1 MAWPPLAAFGMGPFL
16 EPMIVPDTDSAAG
29 PPLGPV
35 ILLGV
40 PGAGKGTQAQRIVAR
55 YAIPQISTGDIFRA
69 AAGTAQGRQLAAY
82 MERGELVP
90 DELVCAIIAP
100 RLAGPDCR
108 RGFILD
114 GFPRTIPQAD
124 WLLDF
129 LACRG
134 LAGPRG
140 PIVVYLT
147 VGYNDLYRR
156 LAGRRTCPACG
167 RIYNDFSQPPQRPGL
182 CDLDGSALVQRR
194 DDDPE
199 VIRER
204 LISYEERTLP
214 LIEHLRRRTCF
225 HQIYGADPVAR
236 VTENVFW
243 ALETCRD
250 GAR

>member
-1 MAWPPLAAFGMGPFL
+1 MSEPFAAP
-16 EPMIVPDTDSAAG
+16 AARS
-29 PPLGPV
+29 LGPV

-40 PGAGKGTQAQRIVAR
+40 PGAGKGTQAQRIVAH
-55 YAIPQISTGDIFRA
+55 YGIPQISTGDIFRA
-69 AAGTAQGRQLAAY
+69 AADTPQGRELAQY

-90 DELVCAIIAP
+90 DRLVCAILAP
-100 RLAGPDCR
+100 RLQQPDCR
-108 RGFILD
+108 HGFILD
-114 GFPRTIPQAD
+114 GFPRTVPQAE
-124 WLLDF
+124 WLLAF
-129 LACRG
+129 LAERRMSG
-134 LAGPRG
+134 ARG

-156 LAGRRTCPACG
+156 LAGRRTCPKCG

-182 CDLDGSALVQRR
+182 CDLDGAELVQRR
-194 DDDPE
+194 DDDPA

-214 LIEHLRRRTCF
+214 LIEHLRRRSCF

-243 ALETCRD
+243 ALESCRD
-250 GAR
+250 GAA

>member
-1 MAWPPLAAFGMGPFL
+1 MSDVASP
-16 EPMIVPDTDSAAG
+16 AAG
-29 PPLGPV
+29 PALGPV

-40 PGAGKGTQAQRIVAR
+40 PGAGKGTQAQRIVAH

-69 AAGTAQGRQLAAY
+69 AAGTPRGPELAAY

-90 DELVCAIIAP
+90 DRLVCAIIGP
-100 RLAGPDCR
+100 RLQRPDCR
-108 RGFILD
+108 QGFILD
-114 GFPRTIPQAD
+114 GFPRTVPQAD
-124 WLLDF
+124 WLLAF
-129 LACRG
+129 LPQHG
-134 LAGPRG
+134 LSGPRG

-156 LAGRRTCPACG
+156 LAGRRSCPACG
-167 RIYNDFSQPPQRPGL
+167 RIYNDFSQPPRRPGH
-182 CDLDGSALVQRR
+182 CDLDGSPLVQRR

-214 LIEHLRRRTCF
+214 LIEHLRRRSCF

-243 ALETCRD
+243 ALESCRD
-250 GAR
+250 GAA